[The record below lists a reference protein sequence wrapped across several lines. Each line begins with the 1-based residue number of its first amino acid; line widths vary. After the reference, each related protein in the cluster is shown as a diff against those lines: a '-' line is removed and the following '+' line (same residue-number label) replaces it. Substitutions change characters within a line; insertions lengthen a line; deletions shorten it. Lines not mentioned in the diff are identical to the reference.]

1 MNFIDMKELTYTP
14 DNSPNFSYYKYMGSF
29 TTPPCE
35 QNIVWFVVSK
45 PREIGEAAS
54 IMFKEKI
61 KESF

>member
-1 MNFIDMKELTYTP
+1 
-14 DNSPNFSYYKYMGSF
+14 MGSF
-29 TTPPCE
+29 TTTPCE
-35 QNIVWFVVSK
+35 QNIVWFVMSK

>member
-1 MNFIDMKELTYTP
+1 
-14 DNSPNFSYYKYMGSF
+14 MGSF

-54 IMFKEKI
+54 IMIKEKI
-61 KESF
+61 KVKEKFDLSTHNI